1 MEEFRGFFGDDTRAD
16 LADTDGDTLPDGWE
30 KLYSLSPTNPAQA
43 VGVDIYFSGNNISSS
58 DTDLSIFRSGEIV
71 IVKGSANND
80 GVYTLD
86 PEIHQERH
94 RLTVLQTLTTEA
106 AGLEISIGR
115 DTDEDGLTD
124 VEEYHLKDRE
134 PYKSDSTYEPVT
146 LFENRLVSSWSNPVS
161 GNDIQFTVTQ
171 DQFDQVAYQIRTR
184 DTDLDNFSDEMY
196 LSVSG
201 SQYNDGYYTIVS
213 VDSSGTILT
222 VEEELVAEAEGPE
235 ITLDVNARELAFEGL
250 FSYPDLDDTD
260 GDGATDGEEVNG
272 LFGGSNPT
280 DPDATI
286 SALTGKF
293 IYEGIEEGTY
303 YLLLTAYPDNDTLV
317 QTDISFDS
325 TTNVI
330 RSASGSF
337 PDLTNWSAISILGSG
352 DNDGIYEID
361 FSQAPTAFEI
371 KLLESVQFEAA
382 GASIRVAVA
391 GQNDLSFE
399 SASRTIRTS
408 TGHFG
413 GAAFTEF
420 QKWDTFSIFG
430 SQENDGVYTVV
441 SVATNAITVKES
453 LTDEPAGTT
462 VFFRRDPQRLQVPG
476 SGINGDAYVV
486 RGIPTHLRYTIS
498 GFLDVNGNG
507 ELDRLIDPQAH
518 FLDGA
523 TMPGRNFNDL
533 SIDLPLQ
540 DPDGSNIRI
549 LAVEQDPSGPLARK
563 IIWKSIPGKTY
574 RVRYSHESPAGPYNN
589 YVLGTGGLPKEI
601 HGYAGEEQTALI
613 HYAASVNTYYRVEV
627 KTGDAVQVDGGDI
640 SFVSNTRAIISS
652 SSSFPRFLPGQLI
665 VVSGS
670 ASNDGSFIVS
680 RDVEEA
686 TPLLAITAVE

>member
-1 MEEFRGFFGDDTRAD
+1 MQFFAPGNYTQNTNGSIDFSDYGQGLIFIPSGLGYFGNAQASIPAYSPLIFSLNVYTTNQAD
-16 LADTDGDTLPDGWE
+16 HDADGILSFNEDVDGDG
-30 KLYSLSPTNPAQA
+30 NP
-43 VGVDIYFSGNNISSS
+43 FN
-58 DTDLSIFRSGEIV
+58 
-71 IVKGSANND
+71 
-80 GVYTLD
+80 
-86 PEIHQERH
+86 
-94 RLTVLQTLTTEA
+94 
-106 AGLEISIGR
+106 
-115 DTDEDGLTD
+115 
-124 VEEYHLKDRE
+124 
-134 PYKSDSTYEPVT
+134 
-146 LFENRLVSSWSNPVS
+146 
-161 GNDIQFTVTQ
+161 
-171 DQFDQVAYQIRTR
+171 
-184 DTDLDNFSDEMY
+184 
-196 LSVSG
+196 
-201 SQYNDGYYTIVS
+201 
-213 VDSSGTILT
+213 
-222 VEEELVAEAEGPE
+222 
-235 ITLDVNARELAFEGL
+235 
-250 FSYPDLDDTD
+250 DDTD

-280 DPDATI
+280 DPDAKI

-303 YLLLTAYPDNDTLV
+303 FLLLTAYPDNDTGV

-382 GASIRVAVA
+382 GASIRVTVA

-413 GAAFTEF
+413 GAAHTEF
-420 QKWDTFSIFG
+420 QKWDTFSIFV

-549 LAVEQDPSGPLARK
+549 LAVDQDPSGPLARK

-574 RVRYSHESPAGPYNN
+574 RIRYSHDSPAGPYNN

-601 HGYAGEEQTALI
+601 YGYSGEDQTALI
-613 HYAASVNTYYRVEV
+613 HYAASINTYYRVEV

-640 SFVSNTRAIISS
+640 SFVANTRAIISS
-652 SSSFPRFLPGQLI
+652 SSSFP
-665 VVSGS
+665 
-670 ASNDGSFIVS
+670 
-680 RDVEEA
+680 
-686 TPLLAITAVE
+686 LAIKYTNPLDSSIPITLRTENGPPDAARRNPRLSHADLGL